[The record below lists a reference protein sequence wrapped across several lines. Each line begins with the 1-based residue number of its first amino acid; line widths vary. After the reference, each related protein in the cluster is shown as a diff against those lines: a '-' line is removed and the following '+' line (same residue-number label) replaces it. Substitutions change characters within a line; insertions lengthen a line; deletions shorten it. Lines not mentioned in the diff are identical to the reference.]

1 MAPRYALAKRKAQQ
15 LLAQAN
21 ITSLPVPLDEIAA
34 TINAQIYYEP
44 YDGAEEM
51 SGMAYRQDG
60 QSLIGVNAMHGK
72 RRQRFTIAHEIGH
85 LVLHT
90 KDDIHVDEILPMFRT
105 ERSSLAVDDA
115 EIEAN
120 QFAAELL
127 MPAAWLRADLRNRH
141 IDIEDD
147 DDVITELADKYG
159 VSVKAMTVRLTAIGA
174 LNG

>member
-1 MAPRYALAKRKAQQ
+1 
-15 LLAQAN
+15 
-21 ITSLPVPLDEIAA
+21 
-34 TINAQIYYEP
+34 
-44 YDGAEEM
+44 
-51 SGMAYRQDG
+51 
-60 QSLIGVNAMHGK
+60 
-72 RRQRFTIAHEIGH
+72 
-85 LVLHT
+85 LHT
-90 KDDIHVDEILPMFRT
+90 KEDIHVDEILPMFRT

-127 MPAAWLRADLRNRH
+127 MPAEWLRTDLRNRH

-147 DDVITELADKYG
+147 DDVIEELADKYG

>member
-1 MAPRYALAKRKAQQ
+1 MAPRYNLAKRKAQQ

-21 ITSLPVPLDEIAA
+21 ITAVPVPLETIAA
-34 TINAQIYYEP
+34 AIDAKIYYEP
-44 YDGAEEM
+44 YNGEHM
-51 SGMAYRQDG
+51 SGMAYREDG
-60 QSLIGVNAMHGK
+60 QHLIGVNSLHSK

-90 KDDIHVDEILPMFRT
+90 KDDIHVDETLPMFRT
-105 ERSSLAVDDA
+105 ERSSLAIDDK

-127 MPAAWLRADLRNRH
+127 MPAVWLLKDLRNRH
-141 IDIEDD
+141 IDIEEDD
-147 DDVITELADKYG
+147 QVIKELADTYG
-159 VSVKAMTVRLTAIGA
+159 VSTQAMTIRLAAVGA